1 MREAQHEAQQTAKG
15 MGNLPLEERGD
26 IRKALISQGHEA
38 WLRGFSAID
47 RYLDCDSLPFVLV
60 DTSASLTELARMFE
74 NLRFPGAALADA
86 AVEFQGRDYLFRCPD
101 SGDIQDSAYGILCFS
116 QDWKT
121 GRFYDP
127 RGFYPLLRRLRDAE
141 QPRAHSGG
149 KGKAAHRETVP
160 DREAL
165 GREVPGREA
174 PGREV
179 PPCWEGFEGA
189 ENWLRGVTDGALI
202 LARYGCDSPGLENRR
217 RDIRKMAG
225 LIGELPRTASPGP
238 EEQRLLLMGLLDSPH
253 PELGFEF
260 LKAADFVKKYWPE
273 LALLEGVDQSKEFHP
288 EGDVWKH
295 TMETFRYRK
304 SGRNHTAYDLRLSL
318 SLLLHDSGKPLAES
332 SGRRRFQAHAELGA
346 QVARRFLGRLGFN
359 QGLIDDVAWLVR
371 NHMFPAA
378 MPRLPL
384 NRSQEIVDAALYP
397 TLMELYRCDE
407 SSSFKGLEGYY
418 ESSAA
423 YRHYLKHRR
432 NPYRTADGKKMGR
445 GLDKKDDPTRP

>member
-1 MREAQHEAQQTAKG
+1 MENLPVEGSGGIREA
-15 MGNLPLEERGD
+15 
-26 IRKALISQGHEA
+26 LIVQGHEA

-47 RYLDCDSLPFVLV
+47 RYLDRDSLPFVLV
-60 DTSASLTELARMFE
+60 DTNASLTELARLFE
-74 NLRFPGAALADA
+74 NLRFPGAVLADA

-101 SGDIQDSAYGILCFS
+101 SGAIKDSAYGILCFS

-127 RGFYPLLRRLRDAE
+127 CGFYPLLRRLRNAG
-141 QPRAHSGG
+141 QPQTGATGNRAQ
-149 KGKAAHRETVP
+149 
-160 DREAL
+160 DQ
-165 GREVPGREA
+165 EA
-174 PGREV
+174 P
-179 PPCWEGFEGA
+179 PWWEGFETA

-202 LARYGCDSPGLENRR
+202 LARYGFQESCKVCSRFKPPVSDNPCDSCEPENRQR
-217 RDIRKMAG
+217 ELVKIAVAAG
-225 LIGELPRTASPGP
+225 ALPRSAPP
-238 EEQRLLLMGLLDSPH
+238 CREEQRLLLMGLLDSPH

-260 LKAADFVKKYWPE
+260 LKAANFVGKYWPE
-273 LALLEGVDQSKEFHP
+273 LALLDGVDHSKEFHP
-288 EGDVWKH
+288 EGNVWKH

-332 SGRRRFQAHAELGA
+332 SGGRRFRAHAELGA
-346 QVARRFLGRLGFN
+346 GVAQHFLGRLGFN
-359 QGLIDDVAWLVR
+359 QRLIDDVAWLVK

-384 NRSQEIVDAALYP
+384 NRTREIVEAVLYP

-423 YRHYLKHRR
+423 YRHYLKYCR

-445 GLDKKDDPTRP
+445 GTCDKKPGPTRP